1 VLRGVMTVGAWTAA
15 SRVMGFVRDM
25 LIAALLGAGPV
36 ADAFVIANK
45 LPNLFRRLFGEG
57 AFNSA
62 FVPVFSGL
70 LATEGEDVA
79 RGFADEAASVLAF
92 WLLLLTLAG
101 EIFMPQILSA
111 IAAGFTR
118 DPAKFALTVTLAR
131 IMFPYLLL
139 ICLTALLSGVLNA
152 LDRFVAAAAA
162 PLLYNAFSIAA
173 MLALGPFVATEGHAL
188 AWGVSTSGV
197 AQLGLLYWAVS
208 RAGMRLH
215 FPRPRLTPR
224 MRLLFRRMAP
234 GLVGAG
240 ITQLNLTMDVFIG
253 SMLPAGSVSLLYYA
267 DRVNQLPLGVLGTA
281 VGTALLPLLSRQAS
295 EGNEAGARESLNRA
309 IEYALILT
317 LPAAAA
323 LAIIAD
329 PIMQVLFARG
339 AFSHADAALSAQSLA
354 AYAAGLPA
362 FVVVK
367 VLTPGFFARGDTATP
382 VKLGMVVLALN
393 FGLNLALMHPLK
405 HIGPPLATTIA
416 AWLNVTM
423 LAIMLLRRGYLRP
436 DRKLVSRVGRML
448 GATVL
453 MSLALW
459 AMRHALTPVSG
470 HHVAVTRLAIMIATG
485 LLAYGG
491 LAQLG
496 GLMDGRPMIARL
508 RGVLPF
514 A

>member
-1 VLRGVMTVGAWTAA
+1 
-15 SRVMGFVRDM
+15 
-25 LIAALLGAGPV
+25 
-36 ADAFVIANK
+36 
-45 LPNLFRRLFGEG
+45 
-57 AFNSA
+57 
-62 FVPVFSGL
+62 
-70 LATEGEDVA
+70 
-79 RGFADEAASVLAF
+79 
-92 WLLLLTLAG
+92 
-101 EIFMPQILSA
+101 
-111 IAAGFTR
+111 
-118 DPAKFALTVTLAR
+118 
-131 IMFPYLLL
+131 
-139 ICLTALLSGVLNA
+139 
-152 LDRFVAAAAA
+152 
-162 PLLYNAFSIAA
+162 
-173 MLALGPFVATEGHAL
+173 
-188 AWGVSTSGV
+188 
-197 AQLGLLYWAVS
+197 
-208 RAGMRLH
+208 
-215 FPRPRLTPR
+215 
-224 MRLLFRRMAP
+224 
-234 GLVGAG
+234 
-240 ITQLNLTMDVFIG
+240 
-253 SMLPAGSVSLLYYA
+253 
-267 DRVNQLPLGVLGTA
+267 LPLGVLGTA